1 MIIEFIIIIA
11 IIFSLGVFFSRMIN
25 KLKKD
30 EVFPDS
36 GTYDEEGDNADVKEL
51 YDKRQRRN
59 LDNFMRERHGL
70 EKIDYES

>member
-36 GTYDEEGDNADVKEL
+36 GTYDEEGDNMNLKKEFNGL
-51 YDKRQRRN
+51 DEFMKDHEQRK
-59 LDNFMRERHGL
+59 F
-70 EKIDYES
+70 